1 MEFVMNRI
9 HLAAA
14 AAIASALVLSAPAAA
29 ERIRLVN
36 INGYNVIDSQHLVL
50 NGGATR
56 HYLVTLQRR
65 CDGLRSGAAIGT
77 SFPSTA
83 TLSLLHMEYLSTA
96 LEERC
101 YIDTIEPVA
110 SLEAARGML
119 EQRALESEAAR

>member
-1 MEFVMNRI
+1 MNRI

-14 AAIASALVLSAPAAA
+14 AAIASALVFSAPATA
-29 ERIRLVN
+29 ERVRLAN

-65 CDGLRSGAAIGT
+65 CDGLRSAPSIGT
-77 SFPSTA
+77 SFPATA
-83 TLSLLHMEYLSTA
+83 TVTLPHMEYLSTP

-101 YIDTIEPVA
+101 YIDTIEAVD
-110 SLEAARGML
+110 SLEAARDLL
-119 EQRALESEAAR
+119 EQRALVVEAAR